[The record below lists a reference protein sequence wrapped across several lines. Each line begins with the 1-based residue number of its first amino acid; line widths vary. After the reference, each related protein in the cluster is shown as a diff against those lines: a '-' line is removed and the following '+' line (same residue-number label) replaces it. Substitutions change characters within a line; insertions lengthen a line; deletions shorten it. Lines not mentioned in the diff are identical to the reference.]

1 MMPVLAMA
9 YASPKMPLPM
19 MALLRLKTDIPKD
32 VFPSNCSQD
41 TTGRGCTSHTG
52 SLPHPT
58 PTPVP
63 MQLLTSVKCVC
74 FFSALW
80 GRNSSISAT
89 PVWFSSNLSIEG
101 EE

>member
-1 MMPVLAMA
+1 
-9 YASPKMPLPM
+9 M

-41 TTGRGCTSHTG
+41 TRGRGCTGHIG

-58 PTPVP
+58 PPQYP
-63 MQLLTSVKCVC
+63 LLLTSVKCVC
-74 FFSALW
+74 FFSAPW

-89 PVWFSSNLSIEG
+89 PAWFSSNLSIEG